1 MAISRMRRYAK
12 VIAFLAICTVGISG
26 CGRERGAAELPFL
39 GHGTLKRWRSFQK
52 CIQERPKME
61 WRKRIYMIPKILSDM
76 SWSILQIISG

>member
-12 VIAFLAICTVGISG
+12 VIAFLDAG
-26 CGRERGAAELPFL
+26 EKEAQQNYHFL

-52 CIQERPKME
+52 CIQEQPKME

-76 SWSILQIISG
+76 SWNILQIISG